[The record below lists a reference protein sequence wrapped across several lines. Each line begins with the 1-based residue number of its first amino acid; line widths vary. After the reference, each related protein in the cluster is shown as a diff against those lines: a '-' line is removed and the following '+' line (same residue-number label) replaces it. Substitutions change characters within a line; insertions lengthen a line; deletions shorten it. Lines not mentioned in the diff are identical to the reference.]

1 MKMNTAIL
9 VLLGLFIVSIAGISV
24 VKAAFMVSFQQVLL
38 VAIGVFVVT
47 AALLP
52 LTKFSF
58 GPEGFEAEIERQAKV
73 IDGLKAVVASTSPEA
88 KLTMESLESSANGGA
103 GAWVEV
109 SGEDYEIA
117 KSLEEQGIVEVV
129 TLNGPGGDA
138 LIVKPEYVQA
148 FRTAEE

>member
-1 MKMNTAIL
+1 
-9 VLLGLFIVSIAGISV
+9 
-24 VKAAFMVSFQQVLL
+24 
-38 VAIGVFVVT
+38 
-47 AALLP
+47 
-52 LTKFSF
+52 
-58 GPEGFEAEIERQAKV
+58 
-73 IDGLKAVVASTSPEA
+73 
-88 KLTMESLESSANGGA
+88 MESLESSANGGA

-138 LIVKPEYVQA
+138 HIVKPEYVQA